1 MKEFSL
7 ISGTRQGCPFSPLF
21 FNAVLGV
28 LATAV
33 RKEKQVKE
41 IQIGKEGIKPSLF
54 EDDMILYPENP
65 KDTSR
70 KLLELINVFG
80 KVKGYKMN
88 TQKSIAFLY

>member
-7 ISGTRQGCPFSPLF
+7 ISGTRQACPFSPLF
-21 FNAVLGV
+21 FNVVLGV